1 MMIDGMVK
9 DSHNNKQPLPTTQQ
23 EKKDS
28 PNQEL
33 DHLFTDC
40 TAFYYIFFDV

>member
-1 MMIDGMVK
+1 VTDDG
-9 DSHNNKQPLPTTQQ
+9 HKQPQQQ

-33 DHLFTDC
+33 DHLFTDS
-40 TAFYYIFFDV
+40 TALYYIFFDV